1 MLINL
6 KLAVIFMTYRPCFT
20 IPWRLDSLEE
30 YREQRGTGFCV
41 FFPFAFFF
49 FNFSCCGIVLQKTA
63 VRWKL
68 RGKLF
73 CRMQQSFRKS
83 EQRQNILRWLHILCK
98 RVNKYLYSCHLYKT
112 AFPAH
117 FTFLQRLTT
126 FLSSFQNGFLS
137 RSPSPR
143 PRWSRLSVRG
153 LEELDGPYE
162 SLGLR
167 VTV

>member
-1 MLINL
+1 MFHN
-6 KLAVIFMTYRPCFT
+6 T
-20 IPWRLDSLEE
+20 LETWQF
-30 YREQRGTGFCV
+30 RRIQRTKRYSFFCV
-41 FFPFAFFF
+41 FISFAFCL
-49 FNFSCCGIVLQKTA
+49 FNFPCCGIVLQNTA

-98 RVNKYLYSCHLYKT
+98 RMNKYLYSCHLYKT

-143 PRWSRLSVRG
+143 PRWSRLSVR
-153 LEELDGPYE
+153 EELDGPYE